1 MVEIRRLLT
10 YRDVV
15 EVYHALPEASRRT
28 AYWQTSAE
36 TQEAFAMRRLTGLK
50 QGMIPP
56 FGNTLLG
63 LPVIIDNTME
73 PETILLATETYMEQH
88 VRNMGT
94 VGIERRREQPP
105 TLAALLKHWWARARG
120 RS

>member
-15 EVYHALPEASRRT
+15 EVYHALPEASRLR

-36 TQEAFAMRRLTGLK
+36 TQEAFAMRRLNGLK

-63 LPVIIDNTME
+63 LPVLIDNTME
-73 PETILLATETYMEQH
+73 PETIRFVVPGQERARPRP
-88 VRNMGT
+88 VDSGPF
-94 VGIERRREQPP
+94 IERVPSP
-105 TLAALLKHWWARARG
+105 TLSALIRHWWARARG

>member
-1 MVEIRRLLT
+1 MREIS

-15 EVYHALPEASRRT
+15 ELYHELPEASRPH
-28 AYWQTSAE
+28 AHWLTSEE

-50 QGMIPP
+50 PGMIPP

-73 PETILLATETYMEQH
+73 PETILLTTETYMERH
-88 VRNMGT
+88 VRMQGT
-94 VGIERRREQPP
+94 RTIERRREPAP
-105 TLAALLKHWWARARG
+105 TLAGLFKHWWARARG